1 MAKVR
6 PPTLRDN
13 RRYILARY
21 EPFYREFDPK
31 KMYYVVQDAVTGLF
45 GDLRSASVGQAV
57 MSCEGGFL
65 IVRCLRGGEEDLET
79 ALAVVTAVGDESV
92 AIHPV
97 KSSGTIKQLRDVIK
111 NIQPATKPVQEEEI
125 PEGQTL
131 IRREGKK
138 VDVVRRKN
146 MSQNNFYCVSEDME
160 Q

>member
-13 RRYILARY
+13 RRYVLARY
-21 EPFYREFDPK
+21 EPGYREFDPK

-45 GDLRSASVGQAV
+45 GDLRSVSIGQAV

-65 IVRCLRGGEEDLET
+65 IVRCLRGGEDDLGA
-79 ALAVVTAVGDESV
+79 ALAAVTAVGDESV
-92 AIHPV
+92 AIHPM
-97 KSSGTIKQLRDVIK
+97 KSSGTIKTLRDVIK
-111 NIQPATKPVQEEEI
+111 NNQPAIGPILEETNS
-125 PEGQTL
+125 EGQTL

-160 Q
+160 E